1 MPAIHLFEAKN
12 VYTYEEIIGQEF
24 LIPIPRGRIYTS
36 FKERNGS
43 KEQMFSSYDTP
54 REVIAKCFAVTKHS
68 PDGICHPA
76 CYADRNII
84 ENFEIGGN
92 AGCAYAHDEFNSI
105 CRCFG
110 GQDKICEVR
119 NISDEDIDIIGSLK
133 FKGQYFWVNTHYYK
147 GDMSYI
153 AYMHGGD
160 YISCCPLIPGI
171 SNGKY
176 YENGSYGIRP
186 VFILNVQVKLPEPEI
201 SWVFS

>member
-68 PDGICHPA
+68 GDGICHPA

-119 NISDEDIDIIGSLK
+119 NISDEDIGIIGIPEFS
-133 FKGQYFWVNTHYYK
+133 GQYFWVNSHYK
-147 GDMSYI
+147 EGRIDHVAFMNKS
-153 AYMHGGD
+153 
-160 YISCCPLIPGI
+160 YISCCPLLPGRY
-171 SNGKY
+171 GKY